1 MPSLVHVAHTSGV
14 QHFGWDLYLLVVSV
28 ALIFVAARWHIRGL
42 GYVGGIGL
50 LAFIVSVA
58 AQITRL
64 EVGQAPTASIVGW
77 PLALI
82 LIGVAGLAAPA
93 LYRRRT

>member
-1 MPSLVHVAHTSGV
+1 
-14 QHFGWDLYLLVVSV
+14 VSV

-58 AQITRL
+58 AQISRL
-64 EVGQAPTASIVGW
+64 EVGQAPTSSIVGW

-93 LYRRRT
+93 PYRRRT